1 MPWNMNDYPASMK
14 NLDPL
19 IRKKAIDI
27 ANALLDDGYPDD
39 RAIPIATSQAEKWY
53 DNASAEEKKVF
64 QKAKAPQKNDAHE
77 QDKNAKKLMNAD
89 VSVKYQEDHWI
100 VISEKASQASDTFD
114 KKEQAVERAKEIAKN
129 KNSSV
134 KVYKQDGKLQDT
146 FDYSE

>member
-53 DNASAEEKKVF
+53 DNASAEEKKDF

>member
-1 MPWNMNDYPASMK
+1 MPWNMKDYPASMK

-53 DNASAEEKKVF
+53 DDASAEEKKEF
-64 QKAKAPQKNDAHE
+64 QKAKAPQKNDSHE
-77 QDKNAKKLMNAD
+77 HDKNAKKLMNAD
-89 VSVKYQEDHWI
+89 VQVKYYEDKWL
-100 VISEKASQASDTFD
+100 VISEKASQASDTFV
-114 KKEQAVERAKEIAKN
+114 KKEQAVDRAKEIAKN

-134 KVYKQDGKLQDT
+134 KVYKQDETLQDT
-146 FDYSE
+146 FDYS